1 MSGRPRVDPTQKN
14 ITLHVQVTP
23 ATYDRLWGTA
33 RRAGLT
39 IPELLRRALE
49 RRHSAASP
57 LKTGVSSADT
67 QQHNAPCCGAADDQ
81 SR

>member
-1 MSGRPRVDPTQKN
+1 MGRPRVDPTQKN
-14 ITLHVQVTP
+14 VTVHVQLTP

-39 IPELLRRALE
+39 LPELLRRALE
-49 RRHSAASP
+49 RGRHSAASP
-57 LKTGVSSADT
+57 LPAGASSV
-67 QQHNAPCCGAADDQ
+67 QNRGHAPRGRPADDQ